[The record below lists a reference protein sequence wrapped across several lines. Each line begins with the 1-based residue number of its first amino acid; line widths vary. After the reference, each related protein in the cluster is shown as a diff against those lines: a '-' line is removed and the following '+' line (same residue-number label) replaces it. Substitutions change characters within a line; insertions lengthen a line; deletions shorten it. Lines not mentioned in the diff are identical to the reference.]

1 MFNSIHGRKKK
12 MIVFTIDHVSNYWK
26 TIGASH
32 DIQYKVYHNHGVKY
46 GNFTPF
52 PGVKICEMAQ
62 FPHQKIRWNFGVF
75 RSELSLNHSMAAV
88 DKYEYSNDS

>member
-46 GNFTPF
+46 RNFTPF
-52 PGVKICEMAQ
+52 PGVKIL
-62 FPHQKIRWNFGVF
+62 WNGTV
-75 RSELSLNHSMAAV
+75 SAPEN
-88 DKYEYSNDS
+88 